1 MMRVYLIAVL
11 SLFLAASV
19 AVCFAGEEKGKAGE
33 ALFNEHC
40 AMCHPNGG
48 NIISPE
54 KTLHKKNL
62 EAHNLGKPEN
72 IVKYLRNPGPG
83 MPSYDEKKLPD
94 DAAKK
99 IGEYILKTFR

>member
-1 MMRVYLIAVL
+1 M
-11 SLFLAASV
+11 FLAACV
-19 AVCFAGEEKGKAGE
+19 EVCFAAEEKGKTGE

-62 EAHNLGKPEN
+62 EARNLGKPEN

-94 DAAKK
+94 DAAKD
-99 IGEYILKTFR
+99 IGEYILKTYK